1 MLNEQQL
8 EDLCIGWFQ
17 ETGWRFVHGPD
28 IAPDGANPERADYRQ
43 VILRDRLLAALA
55 RINPHIPTA
64 ALDQAVHMVQTI
76 SEPQPVVRN
85 LDQTLLDQLN
95 ALGYSIKREDH
106 SGLMWQ
112 SWS

>member
-1 MLNEQQL
+1 MRPLSGLGGSFARFGTAMMNEQQL

-64 ALDQAVHMVQTI
+64 ALEQADG
-76 SEPQPVVRN
+76 R
-85 LDQTLLDQLN
+85 
-95 ALGYSIKREDH
+95 
-106 SGLMWQ
+106 
-112 SWS
+112 

>member
-1 MLNEQQL
+1 MMNEQQL

-64 ALDQAVHMVQTI
+64 ALEQADG
-76 SEPQPVVRN
+76 R
-85 LDQTLLDQLN
+85 
-95 ALGYSIKREDH
+95 
-106 SGLMWQ
+106 
-112 SWS
+112 